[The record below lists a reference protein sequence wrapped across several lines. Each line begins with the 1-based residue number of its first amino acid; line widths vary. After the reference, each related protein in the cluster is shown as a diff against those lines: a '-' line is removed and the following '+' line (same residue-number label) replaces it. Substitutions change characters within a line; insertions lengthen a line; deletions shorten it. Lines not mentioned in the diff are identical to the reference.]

1 DGTDGRLLGQR
12 AGGDVLRLAQGRVR
26 LPHRDP
32 EPRARPPHDRPL
44 HRSVLQ
50 PSTPTLG
57 ARLPD
62 TPPAILTAQRT
73 AGERCLKTTVRNSG
87 LSPVALPWLRPE
99 HAEKTLP
106 ASKCCGQGLRP

>member
-87 LSPVALPWLRPE
+87 LSPVATSPRSAARACGRSRP
-99 HAEKTLP
+99 K
-106 ASKCCGQGLRP
+106 